1 MAQPLAFVL
10 NVPETPED
18 PEGQEPSPYD
28 ESEVHDSFH
37 QLILEQSRWAAEEGL
52 ELQRREP
59 GTGALGDSGSDRQAL
74 LGPEDA
80 PAHSTATLRI
90 LASMPSRT
98 IGRSR
103 GAIISQYYNRTVKLR
118 RRASRPELKAAS
130 RSARPSLRLYDL
142 ELDPMVLEEEGEWQ
156 GWSLSGEEVRLARTG
171 VGVQGAV

>member
-1 MAQPLAFVL
+1 CPRR
-10 NVPETPED
+10 PRD
-18 PEGQEPSPYD
+18 PRGPRGVS
-28 ESEVHDSFH
+28 
-37 QLILEQSRWAAEEGL
+37 
-52 ELQRREP
+52 
-59 GTGALGDSGSDRQAL
+59 AL

-118 RRASRPELKAAS
+118 RRASRPELGAMS

-142 ELDPMVLEEEGEWQ
+142 ELDPMVLEEEEQRSLLVKELQ
-156 GWSLSGEEVRLARTG
+156 GLPVAQRDHVLQGMPLSLAEKRRLPCTTWGWRCS
-171 VGVQGAV
+171 QGCRP